1 MGSTCPQATLQP
13 ILIPSRKTQIME
25 NCSRYPSNSS
35 LQAVVVTH
43 SHGSPA
49 ALVQSD
55 LLPIP
60 GEIRSL
66 IWPLGVLK
74 VRGSWRAFGL
84 GMHLSAGDQ
93 KHNLECCKQKK
104 IFIFL
109 TWQEALQ
116 QLPADIVLVV

>member
-1 MGSTCPQATLQP
+1 M
-13 ILIPSRKTQIME
+13 
-25 NCSRYPSNSS
+25 
-35 LQAVVVTH
+35 
-43 SHGSPA
+43 
-49 ALVQSD
+49 QSD